1 MEKKYILAPSIL
13 GANLARLEDEIHT
26 VEACGADW
34 IHIDAMDGHYV
45 PNIAMGPAIVEAC
58 RKVTTLPLDVHFM
71 LEKPDQFVDV
81 YADAGASSI
90 TVHIEADRHIMRTMQ
105 SIRDRGLLV
114 GVTLNPG
121 TPAAAL
127 TEVLPMVDLVLVMTV
142 NPGFYGQTFM
152 ESMLGKIRQI
162 REMLDDVNPAARI
175 EVDGGINADN
185 APRAAEAGA
194 EIFIASKAVFK
205 HPEGARV
212 GMQTLRQ
219 ALQPEKSRKK

>member
-13 GANLARLEDEIHT
+13 SANLARLEDEIHEV
-26 VEACGADW
+26 VEGGADW
-34 IHIDAMDGHYV
+34 IHIDVMDGHFV
-45 PNIAMGPAIVEAC
+45 PNIAMGPAIVESC
-58 RKVTTLPLDVHFM
+58 RKVTPLPLDVHFM
-71 LEKPDQFVDV
+71 LEEPYQYVNV

-90 TVHIEADRHIMRTMQ
+90 TVHIEADRHVMRTLQ
-105 SIRDRGLLV
+105 SILDRGLRA

-152 ESMLGKIRQI
+152 EPMLGKIRRI
-162 REMLDDVNPAARI
+162 RKMLDDLNPAARI
-175 EVDGGINADN
+175 EVDGGINPDN
-185 APRAAEAGA
+185 ALRAAEAGA
-194 EIFIASKAVFK
+194 EIFVASKAVFQ

-212 GMQTLRQ
+212 GIQTLRQ
-219 ALQPEKSRKK
+219 SLQPEKSRN